1 MSWEREII
9 IQVEN
14 KGWLNTV
21 NCHKAKT
28 PNVVNNKC
36 LLILE
41 QPNKKWLEDENK
53 QTEFR
58 LERDLQCSNWS
69 LHHPTMAV

>member
-1 MSWEREII
+1 MSWERETI

-14 KGWLNTV
+14 KVWLEAV
-21 NCHKAKT
+21 NCHRAKN
-28 PNVVNNKC
+28 PHVVNKKC

-41 QPNKKWLEDENK
+41 QPNKKWIEDENK

-58 LERDLQCSNWS
+58 LERDL
-69 LHHPTMAV
+69 